1 MLYAV
6 EIKGAYDGFP
16 NVLSDY
22 SLEADLSNLVRKYT
36 GRYYSIECTEQDR
49 DDRTIGYLIEV
60 PWRMDDRDWLGCS
73 AMGDLLIKAIGMQ
86 GEEVNMIT
94 VEFYEE
100 D

>member
-1 MLYAV
+1 MMYLV
-6 EIKGAYDGFP
+6 EITGAYDGFP

-22 SLEADLSNLVRKYT
+22 CLEADLSNLVRKYT

-60 PWRMDDRDWLGCS
+60 PWRMDDRDWLGTY
-73 AMGDLLIKAIGMQ
+73 ALADLLRKAIAMQ
-86 GEEVNMIT
+86 GEEAIDIA
-94 VEFYEE
+94 VEYYEQ